1 MNGPLYR
8 KTEQGVEEVA
18 TRRAGLDP
26 RSRALLILCNGRHSV
41 ALLGERIGP
50 HTPMLLADLVSRG
63 LVTAAGGPAADA
75 GAPTSVLPS
84 GVDFELPMAAQASRF
99 GPAAAAGSPAMPT
112 AAVAAVDTLRR
123 AWRVLPR
130 LGAVLAA
137 ERADRAAA
145 GADALQFQVAEAD
158 LAATRARAVAM
169 VEALWGPG
177 GGDRVGPV
185 RRAATTDALAQ
196 ALRGLH
202 EAASVFQ
209 GRKRADELMR
219 RVLPSGD

>member
-41 ALLGERIGP
+41 PMLSDRIGP
-50 HTPMLLADLVSRG
+50 HTAMLLADLVSRG
-63 LVTAAGGPAADA
+63 LVTAAGSVLPSDA
-75 GAPTSVLPS
+75 APTSVMPS
-84 GVDFELPMAAQASRF
+84 FMPSVDFELPMAAPRRAPSAPKIP
-99 GPAAAAGSPAMPT
+99 PAAPPVAA
-112 AAVAAVDTLRR
+112 AAVDTLKR
-123 AWRVLPR
+123 AWRVLPK

-137 ERADRAAA
+137 ERADKAARGPEA
-145 GADALQFQVAEAD
+145 LRIEVDAAD
-158 LAATRARAVAM
+158 LPATRQRAVAM

-177 GGDRVGPV
+177 GGDRVGPI
-185 RRAATTDALAQ
+185 RRAATVDELVA
-196 ALRGLH
+196 ALRSLY
-202 EAASVFQ
+202 EAAAVFQ

-219 RVLPSGD
+219 RVLSDA